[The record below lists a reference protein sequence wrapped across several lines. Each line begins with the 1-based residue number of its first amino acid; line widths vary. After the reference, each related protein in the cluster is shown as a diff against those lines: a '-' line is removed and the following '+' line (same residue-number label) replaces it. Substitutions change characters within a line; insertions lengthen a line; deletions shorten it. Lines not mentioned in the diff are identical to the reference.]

1 MSKNCAIDGCDR
13 RAANSRGWCQRHYL
27 RWWRYGDPL
36 KQKRIANGEALRYFE
51 EVVLAYDG
59 DDCLLWPFWRAAGG
73 YAYLR
78 HDGRDQPVSRIACEA
93 VHGPPPTPDH
103 ESAHSCGRG
112 HLGCVTKRHL
122 SWKTHAEN
130 MADMLVHGTSA
141 RGDRNGSVKL
151 TESDVR
157 QIRELGGSMLQ
168 QEIAKAFGVSRQTVG
183 DIIARKS
190 WGWLRDDA
198 HTTPTVRD
206 REQMA

>member
-1 MSKNCAIDGCDR
+1 
-13 RAANSRGWCQRHYL
+13 
-27 RWWRYGDPL
+27 
-36 KQKRIANGEALRYFE
+36 
-51 EVVLAYDG
+51 
-59 DDCLLWPFWRAAGG
+59 
-73 YAYLR
+73 
-78 HDGRDQPVSRIACEA
+78 
-93 VHGPPPTPDH
+93 
-103 ESAHSCGRG
+103 
-112 HLGCVTKRHL
+112 
-122 SWKTHAEN
+122 
-130 MADMLVHGTSA
+130 MLVHGTSA